1 MPKRGDEFCCNKCGR
16 FCIFDLDDDEC
27 TSNLF
32 HNMSVYFG
40 YTSPFDNEK
49 IEFTLCEL
57 CLFEFWRGCKH
68 KPSSEYYKNI
78 VEGYD
83 SARSTKHLYYEDL
96 FIETYKNLED
106 VKKK

>member
-1 MPKRGDEFCCNKCGR
+1 
-16 FCIFDLDDDEC
+16 
-27 TSNLF
+27 
-32 HNMSVYFG
+32 MSVYFG

-49 IEFTLCEL
+49 IEFTL
-57 CLFEFWRGCKH
+57 FEFLRGCKH

-83 SARSTKHLYYEDL
+83 AARSTKHPYYEDL
-96 FIETYKNLED
+96 FIETYKNLDD